1 MVRHFLILLSQGFFF
16 IPPSVLEGYYTHISQ
31 KSAAISCA
39 DLWSKINWMLGFYDP
54 SSSIADATC
63 GIFMAQSSNYCGG
76 IPIMVVTALF
86 GKKNPE
92 YFHIVPLWD
101 ILPDSISAHT
111 FL

>member
-31 KSAAISCA
+31 KSAAIFCA
-39 DLWSKINWMLGFYDP
+39 DVWSKINWMLGFYDP
-54 SSSIADATC
+54 GSSIADATC

-86 GKKNPE
+86 GKKTQSTSTVG
-92 YFHIVPLWD
+92 HL
-101 ILPDSISAHT
+101 T
-111 FL
+111 